1 VRRRRRR
8 KGAADADAVAV
19 DGGGESGMMLRFV
32 QRALVPTLHARQ
44 PATVAVVVAAA
55 LLGRS

>member
-1 VRRRRRR
+1 MRRR
-8 KGAADADAVAV
+8 KGVADAVAV
-19 DGGGESGMMLRFV
+19 GDGGGESGMMLRFV

>member
-8 KGAADADAVAV
+8 KEVAEAVV
-19 DGGGESGMMLRFV
+19 VGDGGGGSGMMLRFV

-44 PATVAVVVAAA
+44 PATAVVAAA
-55 LLGRS
+55 AAPLDRS